1 MHRSTGETVKEIL
14 GPIGQMGAK
23 RGSGEFRAAGF
34 FYLCT
39 NEVIYVPSRGIGR
52 DLSVLWSLAPK
63 SLKIEG
69 LQVRSQCFVDIHM
82 TYLKEFY

>member
-52 DLSVLWSLAPK
+52 DLSV
-63 SLKIEG
+63 
-69 LQVRSQCFVDIHM
+69 
-82 TYLKEFY
+82 